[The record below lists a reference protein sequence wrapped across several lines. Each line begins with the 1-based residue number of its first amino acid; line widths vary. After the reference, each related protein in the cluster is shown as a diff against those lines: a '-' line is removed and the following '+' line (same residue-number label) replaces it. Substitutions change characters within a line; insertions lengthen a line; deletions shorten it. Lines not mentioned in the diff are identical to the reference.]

1 MDGTMTTD
9 RPVAIV
15 TGASSGIGME
25 TAIAFARAGYA
36 VVLAARREERLQQ
49 AAEACRKENPDA
61 RALVCRTDVTDP
73 QQVNALV
80 AAAKNQFGRIDVMVN
95 NAGYGHFGAVHELSV
110 DDMRAIF
117 DVNYFGVFY
126 GCKAV
131 APVMM
136 AQRSGHIFNMSSL
149 MGKFGAPFHGAYC
162 ATKYAVCGLS
172 DSLRIELRPYNIHV
186 TSVCPALTQSEFPQ
200 HLRNAA
206 ARSASRIFSR
216 LRRKPAGPV
225 ARKIVKTTGKY
236 KPNLIFTAGG
246 RFICLAAA
254 LCPGLT
260 DRLLMRFRNDLARS
274 IEQTT
279 GQS

>member
-1 MDGTMTTD
+1 M
-9 RPVAIV
+9 

-25 TAIAFARAGYA
+25 TALAFAKAGYA
-36 VVLAARREERLQQ
+36 VVLAARREKRMEEV
-49 AAEACRKENPDA
+49 AEACRKENPDIET
-61 RALVCRTDVTDP
+61 LVCPTDVTDP
-73 QQVNALV
+73 QQVDALV
-80 AAAKNQFGRIDVMVN
+80 AAAMDRFGQIDVMVN
-95 NAGYGHFGAVHELSV
+95 NAGYGHFGAVHEISV

-131 APVMM
+131 VPVMM

-172 DSLRIELRPYNIHV
+172 DSLRIELRPYKIRV
-186 TSVCPALTQSEFPQ
+186 TSVCPALTQSEFAQ
-200 HLRNAA
+200 HLRNAP

-225 ARKIVKTTGKY
+225 ARKIVKSTGKY
-236 KPNLIFTAGG
+236 KPNLIFTASG
-246 RFICLAAA
+246 RFICLTAA
-254 LCPGLT
+254 LWPGLM
-260 DRLLMRFRNDLARS
+260 DKLLMHFRNDMVKS
-274 IEQTT
+274 IEAAS
-279 GQS
+279 GKSSGG

>member
-1 MDGTMTTD
+1 
-9 RPVAIV
+9 V

-25 TAIAFARAGYA
+25 TALAFAKAGYA
-36 VVLAARREERLQQ
+36 VVLAARREKRLEEV
-49 AAEACRKENPDA
+49 AEACRKENPDIDT
-61 RALVCRTDVTDP
+61 LVRRTDVTDP
-73 QQVNALV
+73 QQVDALV
-80 AAAKNQFGRIDVMVN
+80 AAAVDRFGRIDVMVN
-95 NAGYGHFGAVHELSV
+95 NAGYGHFGAVHELGV

-162 ATKYAVCGLS
+162 ATKYAICGLS
-172 DSLRIELRPYNIHV
+172 DSLRIELRPYNIRV

-200 HLRNAA
+200 HLRNAP
-206 ARSASRIFSR
+206 ARSASRIFGR
-216 LRRKPAGPV
+216 LKRKPAGPV
-225 ARKIVKTTGKY
+225 ARKIVKSTGKY

-246 RFICLAAA
+246 RFICLTAA
-254 LCPGLT
+254 LWPGLM
-260 DRLLMRFRNDLARS
+260 DKLLMYFRNDMAKS
-274 IEQTT
+274 IEAASD
-279 GQS
+279 QSQGD

>member
-1 MDGTMTTD
+1 MNSTVTPD

-15 TGASSGIGME
+15 TGASSGIGRE
-25 TAIAFARAGYA
+25 TAIAFAKAGYA
-36 VVLAARREERLQQ
+36 VVLAARREQRLQE
-49 AAEACRKENPDA
+49 AAEACRRENPDA
-61 RALVCRTDVTDP
+61 QALVCRTDVTDP
-73 QQVNALV
+73 RQVNALV

-95 NAGYGHFGAVHELSV
+95 NAGYGHFSAVHDLS
-110 DDMRAIF
+110 DADMRAIF

-126 GCKAV
+126 GCRAV

-136 AQRSGHIFNMSSL
+136 AQKSGHIFNMSSL

-162 ATKYAVCGLS
+162 ATKFAICGLS
-172 DSLRIELRPYNIHV
+172 DSLRIELRPYNVHV

-206 ARSASRIFSR
+206 ARAGSRILGR
-216 LRRKPAGPV
+216 LGRKPAGPV

-236 KPNLIFTAGG
+236 KPNLVFTAGG
-246 RFICLAAA
+246 RFISLAAA
-254 LCPGLT
+254 LWPGLT
-260 DRLLMRFRNDLARS
+260 DRLLMYFRNDMARS
-274 IEQTT
+274 IEETT